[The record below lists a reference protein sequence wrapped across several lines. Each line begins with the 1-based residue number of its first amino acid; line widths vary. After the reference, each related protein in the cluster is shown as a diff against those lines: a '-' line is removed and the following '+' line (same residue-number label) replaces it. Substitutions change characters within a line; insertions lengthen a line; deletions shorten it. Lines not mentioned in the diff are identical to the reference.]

1 MNKEQLMMKNFRDIF
16 NKIAWL
22 NKGKMEEALKGNKPS
37 EVHCIEAIEELN
49 EPNVRRLTE
58 ALFMTRG
65 AISKLTKRLEQ
76 RGLIESYKN
85 PNNKKEVYFRLTEA
99 GQQIYQTHEELHK
112 EFQRRDQEVFD
123 NITEDEFKSMMRF
136 AEKYNAHLNHEIK
149 KQGLLH

>member
-85 PNNKKEVYFRLTEA
+85 L
-99 GQQIYQTHEELHK
+99 I
-112 EFQRRDQEVFD
+112 
-123 NITEDEFKSMMRF
+123 
-136 AEKYNAHLNHEIK
+136 IK
-149 KQGLLH
+149 RKFIFG

>member
-1 MNKEQLMMKNFRDIF
+1 
-16 NKIAWL
+16 
-22 NKGKMEEALKGNKPS
+22 
-37 EVHCIEAIEELN
+37 
-49 EPNVRRLTE
+49 
-58 ALFMTRG
+58 MTRG

-136 AEKYNAHLNHEIK
+136 AEKYNAHLDHEIK

>member
-1 MNKEQLMMKNFRDIF
+1 
-16 NKIAWL
+16 
-22 NKGKMEEALKGNKPS
+22 MEEALKGNKPS

-76 RGLIESYKN
+76 RGLIDYKN

-99 GQQIYQTHEELHK
+99 GQQIP
-112 EFQRRDQEVFD
+112 
-123 NITEDEFKSMMRF
+123 NP
-136 AEKYNAHLNHEIK
+136 
-149 KQGLLH
+149 

>member
-1 MNKEQLMMKNFRDIF
+1 MNKEQAIMKNFRDIF

-37 EVHCIEAIEELN
+37 EVHCIEAIQELN

-65 AISKLTKRLEQ
+65 AVSKLTKRLEQ

-85 PNNKKEVYFRLTEA
+85 PDNKKEVYFRLTEA
-99 GQQIYQTHEELHK
+99 GTEIYQTHEDLHK

-123 NITEDEFKSMMRF
+123 NITDEEFKTMMQF
-136 AEKYNAHLNHEIK
+136 VEKYNAHLDKEIK
-149 KQGLLH
+149 DQGLLH

>member
-1 MNKEQLMMKNFRDIF
+1 
-16 NKIAWL
+16 
-22 NKGKMEEALKGNKPS
+22 MEEALKGNKPS

-85 PNNKKEVYFRLTEA
+85 PNNKRKFIF
-99 GQQIYQTHEELHK
+99 G
-112 EFQRRDQEVFD
+112 
-123 NITEDEFKSMMRF
+123 
-136 AEKYNAHLNHEIK
+136 
-149 KQGLLH
+149 

>member
-99 GQQIYQTHEELHK
+99 GQQHTKPMKNFIKNFNVGIKRCLIISPKT
-112 EFQRRDQEVFD
+112 
-123 NITEDEFKSMMRF
+123 N
-136 AEKYNAHLNHEIK
+136 LN
-149 KQGLLH
+149 Q